1 MSRAN
6 FLPTRRRRAARPS
19 RRITLLAEA
28 LEDRRL
34 LSAVSIVAMTLQV
47 GPGAGRVRPCPTV
60 RQRPR
65 PDDIG
70 RAASLSRRLPI
81 VRDRSRKA
89 QAVPLRRVSMGQE
102 RPGLGVHVIADQW
115 LAS

>member
-19 RRITLLAEA
+19 RRIPLLTEA

-34 LSAVSIVAMTLQV
+34 LSAVSIVATTLQV

-81 VRDRSRKA
+81 VRDRS
-89 QAVPLRRVSMGQE
+89 
-102 RPGLGVHVIADQW
+102 
-115 LAS
+115 